1 MARFNLADYETVE
14 ERIRRFY
21 GLYPEG
27 HIITKLM
34 NTFEVDKPRNWVF
47 KASVYLTDGDLAS
60 KLPKATGFASEIE
73 GTAGANMT
81 SALENAETSAIG
93 RALANMNLS
102 GNKRSSRE
110 EMEKVERGVT
120 PQHPSVAP
128 KRDYLA
134 EASKLTDIEALR
146 SLWLEAKTGKASQD
160 VLAKIKE
167 LADVRGADALG
178 GGAKGGVSGSGK
190 DGSK

>member
-14 ERIRRFY
+14 SRIKRFY
-21 GLYPEG
+21 EENPDGR
-27 HIITKLM
+27 IITENL
-34 NTFEVDKPRNWVF
+34 TTDLDRTVSTWVVR
-47 KASVYLTDGDLAS
+47 AEIYLSAGDQATG
-60 KLPKATGFASEIE
+60 LPKATGMAFEID
-73 GTAGANMT
+73 GGAGANQT
-81 SALENAETSAIG
+81 AALENAETSAIG
-93 RALANMNLS
+93 RALANGGWS
-102 GNKRSSRE
+102 GSKRSSRE
-110 EMEKVERGVT
+110 EMAKAERGVA

-128 KRDYLA
+128 RRDYLA

-178 GGAKGGVSGSGK
+178 SGAKGGISGSGK